1 MFSFLGPCQLS
12 LALENVYIWVA
23 LNIVSY
29 VMKHP
34 QNWSSSHRDSFLSP
48 SPSLQPLSLHLC
60 YCVVI
65 HVIVVNTVSVCSWPI
80 LVCIA
85 VRVPSCCRL
94 WQDFHLKSGI
104 VTGLCF
110 FVHSS
115 RDRYLTTSFCFSE
128 SWVCRYISQFG
139 FDVLDAYSQSGIAD
153 FLANC
158 WAFPSPCCNP
168 CRSHRALVFHTLAHT
183 CYCGSEDQC

>member
-1 MFSFLGPCQLS
+1 MFPFLGPCQLS
-12 LALENVYIWVA
+12 LASEKVYIWVA
-23 LNIVSY
+23 LNIISY
-29 VMKHP
+29 LMKHP

-60 YCVVI
+60 DCVVI
-65 HVIVVNTVSVCSWPI
+65 PVIVVNTVSVCSWLV

-85 VRVPSCCRL
+85 VRGPSCCRL
-94 WQDFHLKSGI
+94 WQDFHLKTGI
-104 VTGLCF
+104 QSLDCVFFFF

-115 RDRYLTTSFCFSE
+115 HDGYLTTSFCFSE
-128 SWVCRYISQFG
+128 SWVCKYISQFG

-158 WAFPSPCCNP
+158 WAFPPPCCNP
-168 CRSHRALVFHTLAHT
+168 CRSAQ
-183 CYCGSEDQC
+183 GSSFPL